1 MQNQIND
8 FTSDF
13 LPHYLC
19 DYRKTYNTHHAL
31 LAVIVKW
38 KNNLDDKGF
47 VGAVFMD
54 LSKTVDTLNHDL
66 LIAKLNEY
74 GLQHNALKLIYKLPS
89 KIKLNTTIRS
99 WEEFT

>member
-1 MQNQIND
+1 MTLQVI
-8 FTSDF
+8 FYHT
-13 LPHYLC
+13 
-19 DYRKTYNTHHAL
+19 TYVTTEKLITHHAL

-38 KNNLDDKGF
+38 KNNLDDKSF

-74 GLQHNALKLIYKLPS
+74 GLQHNALKLVYKLPS